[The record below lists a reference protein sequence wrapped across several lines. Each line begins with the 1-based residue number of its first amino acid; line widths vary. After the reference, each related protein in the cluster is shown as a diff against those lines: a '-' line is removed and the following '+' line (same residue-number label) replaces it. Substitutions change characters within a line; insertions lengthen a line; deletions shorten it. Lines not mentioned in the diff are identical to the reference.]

1 MDSLG
6 DTGVWLE
13 GVATGKIADFAGEA
27 AAGDAV
33 VLKDY
38 APPKRVAVLVDEP
51 PYKHGNLAYGLHTL
65 PLNLVGR
72 STPTPPASQALGD
85 GAFSRALVVL
95 GVGQEG
101 DPCG

>member
-27 AAGDAV
+27 AAADAG

-38 APPKRVAVLVDEP
+38 APPKRVAVPVDEL

-65 PLNLVGR
+65 PLIGR

-85 GAFSRALVVL
+85 GAFSRAPRRA
-95 GVGQEG
+95 GRRSGG
-101 DPCG
+101 RPCG